1 MPKITI
7 FFILLY
13 KLKKYNTFFCQ
24 NFIYDAGC
32 SSCTKYCV
40 LRKFCG
46 ILLFAQNCAKLVA
59 YDAEYCAKL
68 VPLHAQNVAKKI
80 ALNTEI

>member
-46 ILLFAQNCAKLVA
+46 ILLFAQIILRKI
-59 YDAEYCAKL
+59 
-68 VPLHAQNVAKKI
+68 AQNLLRMMRNI
-80 ALNTEI
+80 AQNLFRSMRK